1 MRRAPFFAVVG
12 LALTIGGCSQPAPKI
27 AETAR
32 GEIVPQAAPMAK
44 PLVAAD
50 LAGQWKINATP
61 EFNDTLVTH
70 LVLNATGDP
79 SKWTIIYPPNPRA
92 MMVQRVT
99 FSGDSMVLEW
109 GPYMSARKAGLKAVS
124 HDVYR
129 LVDGKLVGTSASHY
143 VTKPDSIVRL
153 RLEGTRAP

>member
-1 MRRAPFFAVVG
+1 MRRSSLFVIVCCAV
-12 LALTIGGCSQPAPKI
+12 TIGGCSKPAPRI
-27 AETAR
+27 AETAT
-32 GEIVPQAAPMAK
+32 GEITPQAAPT
-44 PLVAAD
+44 PLVASD
-50 LAGQWKINATP
+50 LTGQWKINATP

-70 LVLNATGDP
+70 LILNATGDP
-79 SKWTIIYPPNPRA
+79 STWTIMYPPNPKP
-92 MMVQRVT
+92 MKVQSVA
-99 FSGDSMVLEW
+99 FSGDSMVLDW

-129 LVDGKLVGTSASHY
+129 LIDGKLVGTSASHY